1 MRNTTLTAGLLALAS
16 VSFGCG
22 SKSTQED
29 KAEMPVDGSNPS
41 STAKHLYLDVHD
53 VGKGKVSAADVA
65 GAHQK
70 DLATQGKYGVD
81 YKAYWFDEDAGKI
94 YCLVEAPSAEAANE
108 VHKQAHGLVADNILE
123 VSADNMNWMPSP
135 GAKLYLDV
143 HHFGAGKVSAKD
155 VAAAHQKDLA
165 VQDKHGVR
173 YLNYWFDEESGTVM
187 CLSEAASA
195 EDAIA
200 VHQEAHGLL
209 PDSIE
214 EVSEGR

>member
-1 MRNTTLTAGLLALAS
+1 MRNTFMTAGLLALAS

-22 SKSTQED
+22 GKSTQED
-29 KAEMPVDGSNPS
+29 KAEMLVDASNPS
-41 STAKHLYLDVHD
+41 PTAKHLYLDVHD
-53 VGKGKVSAADVA
+53 LGKGKVSAADVA

-108 VHKQAHGLVADNILE
+108 VHKQAHGLVADNIVE

-143 HHFGAGKVSAKD
+143 HHFGPGKVTAKD

-165 VQDKHGVR
+165 VQGKHGVR

-195 EDAIA
+195 DDAIA